1 MRHRRPGDPATAVTR
16 GRRFG
21 RRSAIV
27 GATLP
32 AQVREDA
39 AAAGTALSD
48 DSLAA
53 TDEALG
59 GIDATLDAAA

>member
-1 MRHRRPGDPATAVTR
+1 MTR

-21 RRSAIV
+21 RRPAIV
-27 GATLP
+27 GATPP